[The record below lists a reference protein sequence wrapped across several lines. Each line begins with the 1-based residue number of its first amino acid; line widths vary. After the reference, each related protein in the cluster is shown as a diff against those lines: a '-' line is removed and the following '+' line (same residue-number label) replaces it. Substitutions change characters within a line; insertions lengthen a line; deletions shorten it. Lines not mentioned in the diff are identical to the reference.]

1 MAASSVPISTVSS
14 SSPTLAAVRHS
25 HVRVPELDGVR
36 AIAIWMVLLLHGF
49 FAPQPPSMPKLM
61 QLVMGHG
68 WLGVDLFFVLS
79 GFLITGILLDAKG
92 KKHYFRTFYTR
103 RFLRIMPVYFAVV
116 LVWSCLYRGH
126 ASYFLLSSG
135 FMANLA
141 PLFHV
146 RVPHGPGVLW
156 SLAIEEQFYLFWP
169 ILVLVLRKRQLAFI
183 ASSLV
188 LIEPILRG
196 IYAARG
202 MNPLVIYELSWFR
215 CDGLAV
221 GALIAMWVRS
231 SYFSAK
237 VSRRIACTLIIA
249 LALLTIFGSRFGLLG
264 TMTVTGVAFRYT
276 QAYLFFAAGFVLVI
290 AHPGSPW
297 TAPLRWR
304 FMQLS
309 GALSYC
315 LYLVHLSIGDA
326 YQGLIGRYHENTM
339 FAALVHTIVMI
350 AASFAVALVSK
361 RFLEDPC
368 LRLKDRLSPV

>member
-1 MAASSVPISTVSS
+1 
-14 SSPTLAAVRHS
+14 
-25 HVRVPELDGVR
+25 
-36 AIAIWMVLLLHGF
+36 
-49 FAPQPPSMPKLM
+49 
-61 QLVMGHG
+61 
-68 WLGVDLFFVLS
+68 
-79 GFLITGILLDAKG
+79 
-92 KKHYFRTFYTR
+92 
-103 RFLRIMPVYFAVV
+103 
-116 LVWSCLYRGH
+116 
-126 ASYFLLSSG
+126 
-135 FMANLA
+135 
-141 PLFHV
+141 V

-221 GALIAMWVRS
+221 GALIAIWVRS

-237 VSRRIACTLIIA
+237 VSRHIACILIIA

-264 TMTVTGVAFRYT
+264 TMTTIGVAFRYT

-290 AHPGSPW
+290 AHAGSPW

-326 YQGLIGRYHENTM
+326 YESLIGRYHENTM
-339 FAALVHTIVMI
+339 FAALVRTIVMI

-368 LRLKDRLSPV
+368 LRLKDKLSPV